1 MNKTPQSERLN
12 IIILGACNSGK
23 SSLINMIANQKVSL
37 VSDISGTTTDPVRHA
52 MELPNLGASVLV
64 DTAGF
69 DDTSLLGEKR
79 VELSIKALDSANLAL
94 LLIGE
99 NPEVESEWISILKN
113 KGLPFVKVANK
124 SDIRHVDNADV
135 YVNALHSEGKE
146 SLIDAIIR
154 AIPSDFASR
163 DLLGTLVNS
172 GDTVL
177 LVMPQDKQAPKG
189 RLILPQSQTIRSLLD
204 RGCLALTTTP
214 DNLEFALSKL
224 KTIPNLVITDSQA
237 FDFVERHIPS
247 GVKLTSFSILMAAYK
262 GDIDYFVA
270 GAKKMDELNSN
281 SKVLIAEACTHSP
294 ASEDIGRVKIPAML
308 KKKFGDDIKI
318 EIVSGKDFPEKLA
331 GYDLIIHCGSCM
343 FNRKMVMSRIRKAQ
357 EANVAMTNYGVAI
370 AHLKGILDKVTY

>member
-94 LLIGE
+94 LLVGE

-113 KGLPFVKVANK
+113 KCLPFVKVANK
-124 SDIRHVDNADV
+124 RDIRHVDNADV
-135 YVNALHSEGKE
+135 YVDALHSEGKE

-154 AIPSDFASR
+154 TIPSDFASR
-163 DLLGTLVNS
+163 DLLGTLVNT

-189 RLILPQSQTIRSLLD
+189 ILILPQSQTIRSLLD

-237 FDFVERHIPS
+237 FDFVELCS
-247 GVKLTSFSILMAAYK
+247 
-262 GDIDYFVA
+262 
-270 GAKKMDELNSN
+270 
-281 SKVLIAEACTHSP
+281 
-294 ASEDIGRVKIPAML
+294 
-308 KKKFGDDIKI
+308 I
-318 EIVSGKDFPEKLA
+318 EICLRVSKTSL
-331 GYDLIIHCGSCM
+331 
-343 FNRKMVMSRIRKAQ
+343 
-357 EANVAMTNYGVAI
+357 
-370 AHLKGILDKVTY
+370 